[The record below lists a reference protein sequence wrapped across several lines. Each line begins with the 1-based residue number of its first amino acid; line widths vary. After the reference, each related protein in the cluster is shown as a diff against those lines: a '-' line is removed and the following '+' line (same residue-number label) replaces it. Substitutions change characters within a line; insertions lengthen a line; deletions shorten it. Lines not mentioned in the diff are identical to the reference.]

1 MVVLRFKIVGKNSSF
16 IIYHFHSSL
25 ISMNIAILSRG
36 PGLYSTQSLL
46 RSGLSKGHRVRV
58 LDHMRCNIVI
68 EKDCPIIYYG
78 NEVLTNVDA
87 IIPRIGA
94 SVTFYGAAIV
104 RQFEL
109 MGVYSATSSDGLL
122 RSRDKLRC
130 LQLLSTGGLGMPK
143 TVFSDHTGS
152 AEDLVRAVGG
162 CPVVIKV
169 LSGTHG
175 MGVVLAGEKQAAVSM
190 IDAFNSLKER
200 VLVQEFI
207 SESKGTDIRAFV
219 VDGEVVAA
227 MKRRAQPGEF
237 RSNLHQGGTAIG
249 IKLSAEEEKT
259 ALAAARILGLKVAG
273 VDMLPSDRGPL
284 ILEVNPSPG
293 LEGITKTTGVNVAA
307 RIIES
312 IEKELEPHRFKS
324 SGYDFLD

>member
-1 MVVLRFKIVGKNSSF
+1 
-16 IIYHFHSSL
+16 
-25 ISMNIAILSRG
+25 MNIAILSRG
-36 PGLYSTQSLL
+36 PGLYSTQNLL
-46 RSGLSKGHRVRV
+46 RTGLSRGHQVRV

-68 EKDCPIIYYG
+68 EQDCPIIYYG
-78 NEVLTNVDA
+78 KEVLTNIDA

-109 MGVYSATSSDGLL
+109 MGVHSATSSDGLL

-130 LQLLSTGGLGMPK
+130 LQLLSTAGLGMPK
-143 TVFSDHTGS
+143 TVFSDYTGS
-152 AEDLVRAVGG
+152 AENLVRAVGG
-162 CPVVIKV
+162 CPVVIKI

-175 MGVVLAGEKQAAVSM
+175 MGVVLAGTKQAAVST

-207 SESKGTDIRAFV
+207 SEAQGTDIRAFV
-219 VDGEVVAA
+219 VDGKVVAA

-237 RSNLHQGGTAIG
+237 RSNLHQGGTAIA
-249 IKLSAEEEKT
+249 IKLTEEEEKT
-259 ALAAARILGLKVAG
+259 ALAAAKILGLKVAG
-273 VDMLPSDRGPL
+273 VDMLPSNRGPL
-284 ILEVNPSPG
+284 VLEVNPSPG

-307 RIIES
+307 RIFES
-312 IEKELEPHRFKS
+312 IERELKS
-324 SGYDFLD
+324 KQENTEHNFFD

>member
-1 MVVLRFKIVGKNSSF
+1 
-16 IIYHFHSSL
+16 
-25 ISMNIAILSRG
+25 MNIAILSRG
-36 PGLYSTQSLL
+36 PGLYSTQRLL
-46 RSGLSKGHRVRV
+46 RTGLSRGHHVRV

-109 MGVYSATSSDGLL
+109 MGVHSATSSDGLL

-130 LQLLSTGGLGMPK
+130 LQLLSTAGLGMPK
-143 TVFSDHTGS
+143 TVFSDYTGS

-162 CPVVIKV
+162 CPVVIKI

-207 SESKGTDIRAFV
+207 NEARGTDIRAFV

-237 RSNLHQGGTAIG
+237 RSNLHQGGTAIA
-249 IKLSAEEEKT
+249 IKLTAAEEKT
-259 ALAAARILGLKVAG
+259 ALDAARILGLKVAG

-312 IEKELEPHRFKS
+312 IERELDPKKS
-324 SGYDFLD
+324 ENSEHSFFD

>member
-1 MVVLRFKIVGKNSSF
+1 MFKSCVKKENKHSIF
-16 IIYHFHSSL
+16 LQEII
-25 ISMNIAILSRG
+25 IKMNIAILSRG
-36 PGLYSTQSLL
+36 PGLYSTQNLL
-46 RSGLSKGHRVRV
+46 RTGLSRGHHVRV

-109 MGVYSATSSDGLL
+109 MGVHSATSSDGLL

-130 LQLLSTGGLGMPK
+130 LQLLSTAGLGMPK
-143 TVFSDHTGS
+143 TVFSDYTGS

-162 CPVVIKV
+162 CPVVIKI

-175 MGVVLAGEKQAAVSM
+175 MGVVLAGTKQAAVSM

-207 SESKGTDIRAFV
+207 PEASGTDIRAFV
-219 VDGEVVAA
+219 VDGKVVAA

-237 RSNLHQGGTAIG
+237 RSNLHQGGTAIA
-249 IKLSAEEEKT
+249 IKLTEAEEKT
-259 ALAAARILGLKVAG
+259 ALDAARILGLKVAG
-273 VDMLPSDRGPL
+273 VDMLPSNRGPL

-312 IEKELEPHRFKS
+312 IERELHTKKS
-324 SGYDFLD
+324 ENSEHSLFD

>member
-1 MVVLRFKIVGKNSSF
+1 
-16 IIYHFHSSL
+16 
-25 ISMNIAILSRG
+25 MNIAILSRG

-259 ALAAARILGLKVAG
+259 ALAAAKILGLKVAG

>member
-1 MVVLRFKIVGKNSSF
+1 
-16 IIYHFHSSL
+16 
-25 ISMNIAILSRG
+25 MNIAILSRG
-36 PGLYSTQSLL
+36 PELYSTQSLL
-46 RSGLSKGHRVRV
+46 RTGLSRGHHVRV

-109 MGVYSATSSDGLL
+109 MGVHSATSSDGLL

-130 LQLLSTGGLGMPK
+130 LQLLSTAGLGMPK
-143 TVFSDHTGS
+143 TVFSDHTGN
-152 AEDLVRAVGG
+152 AADLVRAAGG
-162 CPVVIKV
+162 VPVVIKI

-175 MGVVLAGEKQAAVSM
+175 MGVVLAGTKQAAVSM

-207 SESKGTDIRAFV
+207 NESRGTDIRAFV
-219 VDGEVVAA
+219 VDGKVVAA

-237 RSNLHQGGTAIG
+237 RSNLHQGGSAIA
-249 IKLSAEEEKT
+249 IKLTAAEEKT
-259 ALAAARILGLKVAG
+259 ALDAARILGLKVAG
-273 VDMLPSDRGPL
+273 VDMLPSNRGPL

-312 IEKELEPHRFKS
+312 IERELDPQQFENSENNIF
-324 SGYDFLD
+324 D

>member
-1 MVVLRFKIVGKNSSF
+1 
-16 IIYHFHSSL
+16 
-25 ISMNIAILSRG
+25 MNIAILSRG
-36 PGLYSTQSLL
+36 RGLYSTQSLL
-46 RSGLSKGHRVRV
+46 RSGLSKGHHVRV

-78 NEVLTNVDA
+78 NEVLTNIDA

-94 SVTFYGAAIV
+94 SVTFYGAAII

-109 MGVYSATSSDGLL
+109 MDVYSATSSEGLL

-162 CPVVIKV
+162 CPVVIKI

-175 MGVVLAGEKQAAVSM
+175 NGVVLAGEKQAAVSM

-207 SESKGTDIRAFV
+207 SEARGTDIRAFV
-219 VDGEVVAA
+219 VDGKVVAA

-237 RSNLHQGGTAIG
+237 RSNLHQGGTSIA
-249 IKLSAEEEKT
+249 IKLTAQEEKT
-259 ALAAARILGLKVAG
+259 ALDAAKILGLKVAG

-312 IEKELEPHRFKS
+312 IERELDPEKS
-324 SGYDFLD
+324 ENSEHSFFD

>member
-1 MVVLRFKIVGKNSSF
+1 MFKSCVKKENKHSIF
-16 IIYHFHSSL
+16 LQEII
-25 ISMNIAILSRG
+25 IKMNIAILSRG
-36 PGLYSTQSLL
+36 PGLYSTQNLL
-46 RSGLSKGHRVRV
+46 RTGLSRGHHVRV

-78 NEVLTNVDA
+78 SEVLTNVDA

-109 MGVYSATSSDGLL
+109 MGVHSATSSDGLL

-130 LQLLSTGGLGMPK
+130 LQLLSTAGLGMPK
-143 TVFSDHTGS
+143 TVFSDYTGS

-162 CPVVIKV
+162 CPVVIKI

-175 MGVVLAGEKQAAVSM
+175 MGVVLAGTKQAAVSM

-207 SESKGTDIRAFV
+207 PEASGTDIRAFV
-219 VDGEVVAA
+219 VDGKVVAA

-237 RSNLHQGGTAIG
+237 RSNLHQGGTAIA
-249 IKLSAEEEKT
+249 IKLTEAEEKT
-259 ALAAARILGLKVAG
+259 ALDAARILGLKVAG
-273 VDMLPSDRGPL
+273 VDMLPSNRGPL

-312 IEKELEPHRFKS
+312 IERELDTKKS
-324 SGYDFLD
+324 ENSEHSLFD

>member
-1 MVVLRFKIVGKNSSF
+1 
-16 IIYHFHSSL
+16 
-25 ISMNIAILSRG
+25 MNIAILSRG

-46 RSGLSKGHRVRV
+46 RTGLSKGHHVRI

-109 MGVYSATSSDGLL
+109 MGVHSATSSDGLL

-130 LQLLSTGGLGMPK
+130 LQLLSTAGLGMPK

-162 CPVVIKV
+162 CPVVIKI

-219 VDGEVVAA
+219 VDGKVVAA

-237 RSNLHQGGTAIG
+237 RSNLHQGGTAIA
-249 IKLSAEEEKT
+249 IKLTKEEEKT
-259 ALAAARILGLKVAG
+259 ALDAARILGLKVAG
-273 VDMLPSDRGPL
+273 VDMLPSNRGPL

-312 IEKELEPHRFKS
+312 IENELEPKKS
-324 SGYDFLD
+324 KDTEYGLFD

>member
-1 MVVLRFKIVGKNSSF
+1 
-16 IIYHFHSSL
+16 
-25 ISMNIAILSRG
+25 MNIAILSRG

-46 RSGLSKGHRVRV
+46 RTGLSRGHHVRV

-78 NEVLTNVDA
+78 NEVLTNIDA

-109 MGVYSATSSDGLL
+109 MGVHSATSSDGLL

-143 TVFSDHTGS
+143 TVFSDYTGS

-175 MGVVLAGEKQAAVSM
+175 VGVVLAGEKQAAVSM
-190 IDAFNSLKER
+190 IDAFNGLKER

-207 SESKGTDIRAFV
+207 NEASGTDIRAFV
-219 VDGEVVAA
+219 VDGKVVAA

-237 RSNLHQGGTAIG
+237 RSNLHQGGTAIA
-249 IKLSAEEEKT
+249 IKLTAAEEKT
-259 ALAAARILGLKVAG
+259 ALDAAKILGLKVAG

-312 IEKELEPHRFKS
+312 IERELDPKKS
-324 SGYDFLD
+324 ENSERSFFD